1 MGPLGG
7 VGIVGYGLRATV
19 AYGAQLGCSY
29 TVRREV
35 EAYYFCPLLRKL
47 AVQLGAAQV
56 ISMALYLEAQPG
68 LVTKRIGQPIEGDA
82 GRQ

>member
-1 MGPLGG
+1 LGPLSG

-19 AYGAQLGCSY
+19 AYGAQLGRSY

-35 EAYYFCPLLRKL
+35 EAYYFGPLLRKL

-56 ISMALYLEAQPG
+56 ISMALYFEA
-68 LVTKRIGQPIEGDA
+68 
-82 GRQ
+82 